1 MSPDLNARLD
11 RLLDRVE
18 KPARYVGAEVGAVTK
33 EHKPGMG
40 TFAFC
45 FPDTYEIAMSHL
57 GMKVLYD
64 VLNRA
69 EYMVCERVCMPWSD
83 MADAL
88 RQEGIPLFSLET
100 RTPLSAFQVVGFTLQ
115 YEMSYTNILEMLDLG
130 QIPVRSSERAEDMP
144 IVIAGGPCA
153 FNPEPLA
160 PFIDAFV
167 LGDGETATL
176 ELAEAVRSLRAQGAS
191 RANILL
197 YLANMP
203 GVYVPRFYEATYN
216 PDGTLKSFGPTNE
229 KVPARIRKRI
239 ERNLNDAPYPE
250 TMIVPYA
257 EAVHDRIVLEIMR
270 GCTRGCRFCQAGM
283 LYRPV
288 RERSVEKLMDL
299 AEKLVAATGYEEISL
314 SSLSSGDYSQLSELV
329 RQLMDRFKAQR
340 VGVSLPSMR
349 LDSLVGQTLA
359 ETAEVRKGGL
369 TLAPEAGTQRLR
381 DVINKG
387 VTEQD
392 LRTAVTDAFQNGWS
406 SVKLYF
412 MLGLPTEVDED
423 LTAIG
428 DLAKVVED
436 AYYAVPK
443 GQRAPGLRITVSA
456 ATFVP
461 KPFTPF
467 QWCAQDTLPEIGRKQ
482 AVLRGAL
489 KRKSV
494 TFNWHEPELSFL
506 EACFAR
512 GDRRMAD
519 VLLAAWKLG
528 CRLDGWSQ
536 HFRYDLWMQ
545 AFQDTNT
552 DPAFYANRERQR
564 SELLPWDF
572 IDAGVTKGYLSREY
586 DRALAGAVT
595 PDCRDGCQGCGLQS
609 APGVCTP

>member
-1 MSPDLNARLD
+1 MNPEMTAQLD

-18 KPARYVGAEVGAVTK
+18 KPARYVGAEVGAVI
-33 EHKPGMG
+33 KPRTEGMG

-69 EYMVCERVCMPWSD
+69 PDLACERVCMPWSD
-83 MADAL
+83 MADLL
-88 RQEGIPLFSLET
+88 RSQEIPLFSLET
-100 RTPLSAFQVVGFTLQ
+100 RTPLCNFQIVGFTLQ

-130 QIPVRSSERAEDMP
+130 QIPVLSSMRGEEMP

-160 PFIDAFV
+160 SFIDAFV

-176 ELAEAVRSLRAQGAS
+176 EVAQLVRGLRAQGVRREA
-191 RANILL
+191 ILL
-197 YLANMP
+197 ALAQMP
-203 GVYVPRFYEATYN
+203 GVYVPRFFEARYHE
-216 PDGTLKSFGPTNE
+216 DGTLTSFLPVRDD
-229 KVPARIRKRI
+229 VPARVRKRI
-239 ERNLNDAPYPE
+239 ERDLDAAPYPE
-250 TMIVPYA
+250 TMVVPYA

-283 LYRPV
+283 IYRPV
-288 RERSVEKLMDL
+288 RERSVEKLMEL

-314 SSLSSGDYSQLSELV
+314 SSLSSGDYSLLSELV
-329 RQLMDRFKAQR
+329 KRLMERFKAQR

-349 LDSLVGQTLA
+349 LDSLVGKTLA

-392 LRTAVTDAFQNGWS
+392 LHHAVTDAFQNGWS

-412 MLGLPTEVDED
+412 MLGLPTETDED
-423 LTAIG
+423 LTAIA

-443 GQRAPGLRITVSA
+443 RQRAPGLRITVSA

-489 KRKSV
+489 KHRSV

-528 CRLDGWSQ
+528 CRLDGWQQ
-536 HFRYDLWMQ
+536 HFRYDLWMR
-545 AFQDTNT
+545 AFAEQGV
-552 DPAFYANRERQR
+552 DPSFYAHRERGKD
-564 SELLPWDF
+564 ELLPWDF
-572 IDAGVTKGYLSREY
+572 IDAGVTKGYLAREF

-595 PDCRDGCQGCGLQS
+595 PDCRDGCQACGLT
-609 APGVCTP
+609 AIPGVCTP